1 MVGTRVEVEYEENVD
16 GEVNYLGWI
25 KGTVM
30 KYDKVKGYLVQFPD
44 DVDWIPTLISSDVR
58 ILN

>member
-1 MVGTRVEVEYEENVD
+1 MVGTRVEVEYEENVG
-16 GEVNYLGWI
+16 GEVNYLGWT

-30 KYDKVKGYLVQFPD
+30 EYDKVKGYLVQFPD

>member
-1 MVGTRVEVEYEENVD
+1 ME
-16 GEVNYLGWI
+16 
-25 KGTVM
+25 
-30 KYDKVKGYLVQFPD
+30 YDKVKGYPIQFLD

>member
-30 KYDKVKGYLVQFPD
+30 EYDKVKGYLVQFPD
-44 DVDWIPTLISSDVR
+44 DVD
-58 ILN
+58 